1 MTDLQITLGPVAFKN
16 PLFVAS
22 GTFGYGV
29 EVPELVDVKRLGAI
43 VTKSITLEPREGNPP
58 PRTVE
63 TASGLLNSIGLANM
77 GVEHYLKEMVPVY
90 ANIGCPIIT
99 NIAGSSSA
107 EYETVLKKVESV
119 SSDIIGYEINISCP
133 NVDKGGLEFGVDTG
147 LTARLTARLR
157 RLTHKLLIMK
167 LSPNVT
173 DIGAIARAAEEEGAD
188 ALSAINT
195 VVGLSIDADR
205 GKPHLSATYGGLSGP
220 AIKPIGLACVH
231 RVSRAVRIPLIGIG
245 GITSAADVVEYL
257 LAGASA
263 VQIGTANY
271 RDPAIAVQILTDLER
286 YCLDRNIAAVRD
298 LTGQLATTPK

>member
-1 MTDLQITLGPVAFKN
+1 MTDLQITLGPVTFKN

-22 GTFGYGV
+22 GTFGYGI

-63 TASGLLNSIGLANM
+63 TPSGLLNSIGLANM
-77 GVEHYLKEMVPVY
+77 GVERYLQEMVPVY
-90 ANIGCPIIT
+90 ANLGCPIIT
-99 NIAGSSSA
+99 NIAGSNSA

-119 SSDIIGYEINISCP
+119 SSDIVGYEINISCP
-133 NVDKGGLEFGVDTG
+133 NVEDGLEFGVDAG

-157 RLTHKLLIMK
+157 RLTQKLLIMK

-173 DIGAIARAAEEEGAD
+173 DISAIARAAEEEGAD

-231 RVSRAVRIPLIGIG
+231 RVSRAVRIPLIGVG

-263 VQIGTANY
+263 IQIGTANY
-271 RDPAIAVQILTDLER
+271 RDPAIAVQVLTDLER

-298 LTGQLATTPK
+298 LTGQLESTPK